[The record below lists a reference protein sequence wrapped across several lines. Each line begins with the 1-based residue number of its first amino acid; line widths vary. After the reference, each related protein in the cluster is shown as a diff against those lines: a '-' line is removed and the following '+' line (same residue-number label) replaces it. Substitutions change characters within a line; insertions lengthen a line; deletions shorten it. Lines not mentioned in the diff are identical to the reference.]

1 MSKDTKKE
9 REHADRQAEN
19 RVENMCSANFQR
31 SDSDGILLLLLQIN
45 FLSKCQIQLCIPA
58 THDTFQ
64 FGVIVPALYDEYTV
78 LVKSGNVVSKHVNG
92 W

>member
-1 MSKDTKKE
+1 MKK
-9 REHADRQAEN
+9 R
-19 RVENMCSANFQR
+19 
-31 SDSDGILLLLLQIN
+31 L
-45 FLSKCQIQLCIPA
+45 FLSVYVDDIKLAGKCQIQLCIPA

>member
-1 MSKDTKKE
+1 M
-9 REHADRQAEN
+9 AEG
-19 RVENMCSANFQR
+19 A
-31 SDSDGILLLLLQIN
+31 
-45 FLSKCQIQLCIPA
+45 CQIQLCIPA

-78 LVKSGNVVSKHVNG
+78 LVKSGNVVSKHVNE